1 MPGAESK
8 TRLRALRQETL
19 REYLSERGKVDYIFK
34 NLEKIEKLSNKKIVD
49 EGDAHRVNCLRVAN
63 DQRLRLMN
71 KYLPDLKA
79 VEVTG
84 EGGGNVKISVVEY
97 GNNDTQ

>member
-19 REYLSERGKVDYIFK
+19 REYLSERGKVDYVFQ

-49 EGDAHRVNCLRVAN
+49 EDDSHRVNCLRIAN
-63 DQRLRLMN
+63 EQRIKLMN

-84 EGGGNVKISVVEY
+84 EGGGNLTIRVTEY
-97 GNNDTQ
+97 ANNDSE